1 MSDLVIFL
9 IVLFLNPFTTHSE
22 QIRCLISRYG
32 RFRSSNLKH
41 SSCAAGIRSDKPVR
55 AQGNEFW
62 WLVYVT
68 LLEYIRSSPFKGR
81 LPHSDRGCGEW
92 WIWSPNSSFS
102 PQNVI
107 LEVVFLWGITSRCMR
122 LRLNAVFHRFHDDS
136 QYQIHQFS
144 RKIVGKSTEE
154 FVSSFLVDQ
163 KWNSDHKKCRN
174 QLGSTCRWS

>member
-1 MSDLVIFL
+1 M
-9 IVLFLNPFTTHSE
+9 
-22 QIRCLISRYG
+22 ISGARPAAPAG
-32 RFRSSNLKH
+32 LSST
-41 SSCAAGIRSDKPVR
+41 
-55 AQGNEFW
+55 F
-62 WLVYVT
+62 
-68 LLEYIRSSPFKGR
+68 SSPDCYGKILAQNLMRIPEVAFFKGL

-92 WIWSPNSSFS
+92 WIWSPNSSFY
-102 PQNVI
+102 PQNVV